1 MAAGAPVVKRIH
13 KLLYM
18 LAYVTGC
25 LASLAVSAQLQL
37 DEDTLYRPGQPAI
50 PFYGVVMTHSQSVV
64 QRVQKLLYVVP
75 YVAGRLARL
84 AVWAQS
90 EDPPPL
96 ESGGL
101 TVYANQPAILIG
113 AVAWAGFGRII
124 GLVLLWKMWQ
134 SIQGG
139 FARATP
145 AKAVGLLLLPVINLY
160 WMFQAYWGWTK
171 DFNRFAHSRYLR
183 VQPMPEEIA
192 LLACVMSLVPI
203 PAALL
208 FSGLP
213 DPRFS
218 IILGWMATMV
228 EMALT
233 AYLFWRACDGI
244 NAVAR
249 LYAAAAAGVPHQ
261 APNGAVP

>member
-1 MAAGAPVVKRIH
+1 MPKDSPIAFSSLTFLPLKAPPPGLRGAARGMMGRLGGRLGWARRREAWGI
-13 KLLYM
+13 
-18 LAYVTGC
+18 ARC
-25 LASLAVSAQLQL
+25 
-37 DEDTLYRPGQPAI
+37 
-50 PFYGVVMTHSQSVV
+50 
-64 QRVQKLLYVVP
+64 
-75 YVAGRLARL
+75 AGR
-84 AVWAQS
+84 
-90 EDPPPL
+90 
-96 ESGGL
+96 
-101 TVYANQPAILIG
+101 
-113 AVAWAGFGRII
+113 
-124 GLVLLWKMWQ
+124 
-134 SIQGG
+134 